1 MLVMPLEVTNWDGS
15 SKKEVKQ
22 GGGIPDQ
29 TGGSNRQGNRKQGAA
44 QANGTGN
51 RGQPKLTINRQG
63 NRGQPKLTI
72 SFSIKLSKFFAL
84 KSP

>member
-15 SKKEVKQ
+15 SKQAGKQ
-22 GGGIPDQ
+22 IR
-29 TGGSNRQGNRKQGAA
+29 S
-44 QANGTGN
+44 N
-51 RGQPKLTINRQG
+51 RGQTSNRETS